1 MPSLKD
7 IRRRISSVK
16 STQKITRAMKL
27 VSAAKFARA
36 NMAVVASRP
45 YGKAFDAMVER
56 LVKAAGDDVETS
68 LLVQREEKKS
78 LVVVLSTDRG
88 FCGGLNS
95 NLFKEA
101 TRFIAAKKKA
111 GIELQVQP
119 WGKRAKL
126 FSGKTGL
133 KSQNAREKVLEKPV
147 YATAKELSQELIERF
162 EKEGFDRV
170 YVAFVEFQSA
180 LTQAPK
186 VLQILPVGKIEK
198 KADPKDKAEPVK
210 EEAGEVLVEP
220 SIKEILVNLLKRQ
233 VASVIFRAMLEGAAS
248 EHGARMT
255 AMDSATN
262 NANEVLR
269 TMKIQYNRARQAA
282 ITKELI
288 EITSGAQAL

>member
-7 IRRRISSVK
+7 IRRRITSVK

-36 NMAVVASRP
+36 NTAVVASRP
-45 YGKAFDAMVER
+45 YGKAFDAMVAR
-56 LVKAAGDDVETS
+56 LVKAAGDDVESS

-95 NLFKEA
+95 NLFKQ
-101 TRFIAAKKKA
+101 TNVFFA
-111 GIELQVQP
+111 GKRKSGVEIHVLP
-119 WGKRAKL
+119 WGKRARLFAGKL
-126 FSGKTGL
+126 AF
-133 KSQNAREKVLEKPV
+133 KSQTAREKVLEKPT
-147 YATAKELSQELIERF
+147 YALAKELSGELIERF
-162 EKEGFDRV
+162 EKDGFDRV
-170 YVAFVEFQSA
+170 YVSFVEFQSA

-186 VLQILPVGKIEK
+186 VVQVLPVGKAEAKKDEK
-198 KADPKDKAEPVK
+198 TPQP
-210 EEAGEVLVEP
+210 EEQGEVLVEP
-220 SIKEILVNLLKRQ
+220 SIKEILENLLRRQ
-233 VASVIFRAMLEGAAS
+233 VASVIFRAMLEGSAS

-269 TMKIQYNRARQAA
+269 SMKIEYNRARQAA

>member
-95 NLFKEA
+95 NLFKE
-101 TRFIAAKKKA
+101 TLRFIAGKRKD
-111 GIELQVQP
+111 GVDLQIQP

-133 KSQNAREKVLEKPV
+133 KSQNPREKVLEKPV

-186 VLQILPVGKIEK
+186 VVQVLPVGKIERK
-198 KADPKDKAEPVK
+198 TDPKDKAEPAK

-220 SIKEILVNLLKRQ
+220 SIKEILENLLRRQ
-233 VASVIFRAMLEGAAS
+233 VASVIFRAMLEGSAS